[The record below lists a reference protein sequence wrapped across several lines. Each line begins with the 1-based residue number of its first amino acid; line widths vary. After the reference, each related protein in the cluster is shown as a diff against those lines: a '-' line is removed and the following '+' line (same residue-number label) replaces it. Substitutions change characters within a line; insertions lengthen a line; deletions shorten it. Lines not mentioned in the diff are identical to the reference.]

1 MSFSREERAR
11 HGEAGFTLVEA
22 LVAIL
27 VLVVG
32 LMGIANLFAL
42 AASSNSVAN
51 HGTAA
56 VAEATET
63 MERLK
68 TIPFMQLLACCSRQ
82 PQNPPVCVV
91 PGGCLDNPLPFPA
104 VLPGNQDPDLLP
116 TWRDPAST
124 DVPDP
129 RSGQPFMY
137 NRIRDVP
144 GVGPIRTTWRIW
156 DLSTA
161 GGPPTL
167 HITVRSESTSPMRG
181 RRSRAE
187 FTMFRTCTTAGCP

>member
-1 MSFSREERAR
+1 MSAKTDAGHDPR
-11 HGEAGFTLVEA
+11 GEAGFTLVEA
-22 LVAIL
+22 LIAIL

-51 HGTAA
+51 HATAA

-68 TIPFMQLLACCSRQ
+68 AIPFLQLQ
-82 PQNPPVCVV
+82 
-91 PGGCLDNPLPFPA
+91 PGGDLDNPLPFPA
-104 VLPGNQDPDLLP
+104 LPAGGVPTDPR

-129 RSGQPFMY
+129 RSGQPLMY
-137 NRIRDVP
+137 NRIRDIP
-144 GVGPIRTTWRIW
+144 GVGMIRTTWTIVRPG
-156 DLSTA
+156 A
-161 GGPPTL
+161 GGPDTL
-167 HITVRSESTSPMRG
+167 FITVRSQSTSPMRG

-187 FTMFRTCTTAGCP
+187 FTTFRTCTTAGCP